1 MDLCVDVYYE
11 ANALLK
17 FFEMGE
23 EQISRLLKEV
33 QKEEAEKRTKALE
46 SIQKALEKDKDQIKG
61 MKQQLDRH
69 EEEIKALKLASENK

>member
-1 MDLCVDVYYE
+1 
-11 ANALLK
+11 
-17 FFEMGE
+17 MGE